1 MESNDKLEQ
10 LLKQMYAKET
20 LHDED
25 IDTSDI
31 VDEEWAKFEA
41 EHFGSEQGKV
51 KSKKVSFL
59 KIAAMFIGVLMLSG
73 IAYAAVHI
81 IRSQETGVRSPETG
95 VIVNTQH
102 TTHDI
107 RQAAEDSTLTKPV
120 VYEDVDLEH
129 ILNDVATFYHVE
141 PVFKKV
147 ASKQLRLYFTWDKK
161 QSLDDIIDTFNKFE
175 RIHITRED
183 KILIVE

>member
-1 MESNDKLEQ
+1 
-10 LLKQMYAKET
+10 
-20 LHDED
+20 
-25 IDTSDI
+25 
-31 VDEEWAKFEA
+31 
-41 EHFGSEQGKV
+41 
-51 KSKKVSFL
+51 
-59 KIAAMFIGVLMLSG
+59 
-73 IAYAAVHI
+73 
-81 IRSQETGVRSPETG
+81 

>member
-20 LHDED
+20 LHDET
-25 IDTSDI
+25 IDTKDI
-31 VDEEWAKFEA
+31 IDEEWVKFEA
-41 EHFGSEQGKV
+41 DHFKGGQGKV

-81 IRSQETGVRSPETG
+81 IKSQETGVRSPETG

>member
-1 MESNDKLEQ
+1 MK
-10 LLKQMYAKET
+10 
-20 LHDED
+20 
-25 IDTSDI
+25 DI
-31 VDEEWAKFEA
+31 VDEEWARFEA
-41 EHFGSEQGKV
+41 EHFGNEQGKV